1 MLNMEKSDCIP
12 EVRIN
17 MVEQED
23 SELTSSHRHTK
34 TTIAF
39 GTTLSDLKTR
49 TAFLQLRR
57 QRRGKKS
64 H

>member
-1 MLNMEKSDCIP
+1 MEKSDCIP
-12 EVRIN
+12 EVSVNRE
-17 MVEQED
+17 EQED

-34 TTIAF
+34 TTIEF

-57 QRRGKKS
+57 
-64 H
+64 